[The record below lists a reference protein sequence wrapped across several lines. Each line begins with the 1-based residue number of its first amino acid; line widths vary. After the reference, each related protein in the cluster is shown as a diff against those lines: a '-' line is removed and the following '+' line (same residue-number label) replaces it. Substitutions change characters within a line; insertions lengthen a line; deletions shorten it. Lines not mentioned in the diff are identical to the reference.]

1 MSNPSIP
8 GTSVVTPARP
18 DRRALLAV
26 LVLTP
31 LASVTLSV
39 LLVLSILHF
48 LARVPNSAVAN
59 GTLADPRLLHDFVE
73 PFTQT
78 GRVSV
83 TTHTDVVF
91 YPVPYA
97 SPPHLT
103 LTSKAE
109 DRSFVILRQDEYGF
123 VWALT
128 AGLKDVKDLAGK
140 VKDVKDL
147 QGAGNALAGLSEL
160 GAPALRPG
168 DELNWESRG
177 VRPFSVQSAPP
188 PFIQKGILSIPGRDI
203 NNQATV
209 TYEQVEF
216 FPHPFASPPNVT
228 VDLAYQSG
236 QWDTTNVKILA
247 STPTGFKWQS
257 VNGTNPGMPLK
268 ASWTAKGVPA
278 TKEQV
283 DEFGRNPP
291 QFDKEQVS
299 VVTDKGKLT
308 YAPGEEGVQSFSQ
321 PFAAPPNV
329 EVSSVIVTEITSRGF
344 KWKETHSKNP
354 LAIPA
359 ETHWTARGVPDLAV
373 NKPAEK
379 K

>member
-1 MSNPSIP
+1 
-8 GTSVVTPARP
+8 
-18 DRRALLAV
+18 V

-31 LASVTLSV
+31 LASVALSV
-39 LLVLSILHF
+39 LLVLSILYF

-59 GTLADPRLLHDFVE
+59 GTVADPRLLRDFVE

-78 GRVSV
+78 GRISV
-83 TTHTDVVF
+83 TTNTDVVY

-97 SPPHLT
+97 SPPHLM

-128 AGLKDVKDLAGK
+128 AGGKDVKELAGK

-147 QGAGNALAGLSEL
+147 QGAGDALAGLAEL

-168 DELNWESRG
+168 DEFTWETRG
-177 VRPFSVQSAPP
+177 VRPFSVLSAPP
-188 PFIQKGILSIPGRDI
+188 PFVQKGTLSIPSRDV
-203 NNQATV
+203 NDRATV

-228 VDLAYQSG
+228 VALAYQPG
-236 QWDTTNVKILA
+236 QWDASNVKILA
-247 STPTGFKWQS
+247 TTPTGFKWQS
-257 VNGTNPGMPLK
+257 VNWSNPGMPLK
-268 ASWTAKGVPA
+268 AGWTAKGVPA

-283 DEFGRNPP
+283 EEFGRNPP

-308 YAPGEEGVQSFSQ
+308 YAAGEEGVQSFSQ

-329 EVSSVIVTEITSRGF
+329 EVSSVIVTEITPRGF

-354 LAIPA
+354 LALPA

-373 NKPAEK
+373 SRPAEK